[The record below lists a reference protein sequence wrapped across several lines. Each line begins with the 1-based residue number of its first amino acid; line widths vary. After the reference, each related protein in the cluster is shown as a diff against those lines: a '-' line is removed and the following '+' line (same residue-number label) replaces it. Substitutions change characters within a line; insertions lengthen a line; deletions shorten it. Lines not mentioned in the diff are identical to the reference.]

1 MVRVN
6 GKGVGGAGHAAAAA
20 VDGIGVKDVG
30 NVEDVGGMDEAAT
43 AVAGKGDV
51 VDVGSLVV
59 AVVVIVGSRIFIVDV
74 PGWVS
79 GCEVRGEEASVGR
92 SV

>member
-1 MVRVN
+1 VCVN

-20 VDGIGVKDVG
+20 VDSVGIKDAG
-30 NVEDVGGMDEAAT
+30 DVEDVGGTDEAAT
-43 AVAGKGDV
+43 TVAGEGDV
-51 VDVGSLVV
+51 VDVGGLVV
-59 AVVVIVGSRIFIVDV
+59 AVVVIVSSRIFIVDV

-79 GCEVRGEEASVGR
+79 GCEVGGKEASVGR